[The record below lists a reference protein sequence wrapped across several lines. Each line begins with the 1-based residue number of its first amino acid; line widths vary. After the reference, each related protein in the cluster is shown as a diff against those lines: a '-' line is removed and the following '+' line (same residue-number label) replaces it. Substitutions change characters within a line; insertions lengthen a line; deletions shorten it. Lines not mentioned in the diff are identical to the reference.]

1 LGRRKV
7 ELRACMK
14 YNLTTLFTA
23 TYKGMVEVVE
33 LVELIFLKFF
43 YLLKHKNNSW
53 NFSST
58 PSTSSTF
65 DELSTKTT
73 TPLGVVVFVDRI
85 KPAVLN

>member
-1 LGRRKV
+1 MGRRKV

-14 YNLTTLFTA
+14 YHLTTLFTA
-23 TYKGMVEVVE
+23 TYKDMVE

-65 DELSTKTT
+65 DDLSTKTT
-73 TPLGVVVFVDRI
+73 TPLGVVVFV
-85 KPAVLN
+85 VCF

>member
-1 LGRRKV
+1 MGRRKV
-7 ELRACMK
+7 ELREQWNI
-14 YNLTTLFTA
+14 YITTLFTG
-23 TYKGMVEVVE
+23 TYKYMVEVVELVE

-65 DELSTKTT
+65 
-73 TPLGVVVFVDRI
+73 
-85 KPAVLN
+85 

>member
-1 LGRRKV
+1 MEYSIGIV
-7 ELRACMK
+7 G
-14 YNLTTLFTA
+14 NGFVGGA
-23 TYKGMVEVVE
+23 T
-33 LVELIFLKFF
+33 

-73 TPLGVVVFVDRI
+73 TPLGVVVFV
-85 KPAVLN
+85 VCF

>member
-1 LGRRKV
+1 MGRRKV

-14 YNLTTLFTA
+14 YHITTLFTA
-23 TYKGMVEVVE
+23 TYKDMVEVVE

-73 TPLGVVVFVDRI
+73 TPLGVVVFV
-85 KPAVLN
+85 VCF

>member
-1 LGRRKV
+1 MGRRKV
-7 ELRACMK
+7 ELREQGNIYITA
-14 YNLTTLFTA
+14 LFTA
-23 TYKGMVEVVE
+23 TYKYMVEVVE

-73 TPLGVVVFVDRI
+73 TPLGVVVFV
-85 KPAVLN
+85 VCF

>member
-1 LGRRKV
+1 MGRRKV
-7 ELRACMK
+7 ELRACME
-14 YNLTTLFTA
+14 YNLTTIFTA

-65 DELSTKTT
+65 DEISTKTT
-73 TPLGVVVFVDRI
+73 TPLGVVVFV
-85 KPAVLN
+85 VCF

>member
-1 LGRRKV
+1 MGRRKV

-14 YNLTTLFTA
+14 YHLTTLFTA
-23 TYKGMVEVVE
+23 TYKDMVE

-43 YLLKHKNNSW
+43 YLFKHKNNSW

-65 DELSTKTT
+65 DDLSTKTT
-73 TPLGVVVFVDRI
+73 TPLGVVVFV
-85 KPAVLN
+85 VCF